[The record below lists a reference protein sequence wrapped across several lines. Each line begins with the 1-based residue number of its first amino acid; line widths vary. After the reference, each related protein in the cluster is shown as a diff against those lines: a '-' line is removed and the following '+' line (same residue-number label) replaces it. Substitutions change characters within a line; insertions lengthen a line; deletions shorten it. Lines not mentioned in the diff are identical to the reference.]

1 VPAEWRSN
9 HALTALFGLTA
20 GVAAER
26 KVTSLDATRN
36 MTQVVDATPLLPAD
50 KSGNSRSRE
59 SPLLLCLGELRSE
72 RPVLK
77 KERDMKL
84 SILNLRL
91 VGVAAAA
98 FVSAQTANAQTVALV
113 TINQQALFF
122 NQINDG
128 AKQAA
133 DKAGAKLVIFNA
145 NNVAAAQNSAI
156 EDYIAQ
162 KVDGIVLVAIDVNGV
177 KPAVTAAKN
186 AGIPVV
192 AIDARIPDGDNAAF
206 IGVDNKGAGEQI
218 GKYFADYAKNKMG
231 GSAKVGI
238 VGALNSFIQNQ
249 RLDGFKTAAQ
259 ADSGV
264 KFLDTVDGQNIQDVA
279 LTAAENL
286 MTANPDMNAL
296 YATGEPALVG
306 AISAVTSQQ
315 RTDKVKVFGWDLT
328 AQAIKGIDDGWI
340 VAVVQ
345 QDPFQE
351 GVAGVET
358 VLKIKKGEK
367 VNPSIDI
374 PVTIVTKDNVDKFR
388 GLFK

>member
-1 VPAEWRSN
+1 MRLSMTR
-9 HALTALFGLTA
+9 LGL
-20 GVAAER
+20 
-26 KVTSLDATRN
+26 
-36 MTQVVDATPLLPAD
+36 
-50 KSGNSRSRE
+50 
-59 SPLLLCLGELRSE
+59 
-72 RPVLK
+72 
-77 KERDMKL
+77 
-84 SILNLRL
+84 I
-91 VGVAAAA
+91 GVAAAA
-98 FVSAQTANAQTVALV
+98 FVSAQAANARTVALV

-218 GKYFADYAKNKMG
+218 GKYFADYAKSKMG

-249 RLDGFKTAAQ
+249 RLDGFKAA
-259 ADSGV
+259 AGASGA

-315 RTDKVKVFGWDLT
+315 ATGKVKVFGWDLT
-328 AQAIKGIDDGWI
+328 AQAIKGIDEGWI

-374 PVTIVTKDNVDKFR
+374 PITIVTKDNVDKFR
-388 GLFK
+388 SLFK

>member
-1 VPAEWRSN
+1 MRLSIT
-9 HALTALFGLTA
+9 HLGLI
-20 GVAAER
+20 GVAA
-26 KVTSLDATRN
+26 T
-36 MTQVVDATPLLPAD
+36 
-50 KSGNSRSRE
+50 
-59 SPLLLCLGELRSE
+59 
-72 RPVLK
+72 
-77 KERDMKL
+77 
-84 SILNLRL
+84 
-91 VGVAAAA
+91 A
-98 FVSAQTANAQTVALV
+98 FLSAQTANAQTVALV

-162 KVDGIVLVAIDVNGV
+162 KVDGIVLIAIDVNGV
-177 KPAVTAAKN
+177 KPAVTAAKK

-206 IGVDNKGAGEQI
+206 IGVDNKGAGEEI
-218 GKYFADYAKNKMG
+218 GKYFADYAKTKMG

-249 RLDGFKTAAQ
+249 RLDGFKAAAQ
-259 ADSGV
+259 GAGV

-315 RTDKVKVFGWDLT
+315 GTGKVKVFGWDLT
-328 AQAIKGIDDGWI
+328 AQAIKGIDEGWI

-345 QDPFQE
+345 QDPFP
-351 GVAGVET
+351 GG
-358 VLKIKKGEK
+358 
-367 VNPSIDI
+367 
-374 PVTIVTKDNVDKFR
+374 R
-388 GLFK
+388 GRRRNRA

>member
-1 VPAEWRSN
+1 MRLSMTR
-9 HALTALFGLTA
+9 LGLI
-20 GVAAER
+20 G
-26 KVTSLDATRN
+26 
-36 MTQVVDATPLLPAD
+36 
-50 KSGNSRSRE
+50 
-59 SPLLLCLGELRSE
+59 
-72 RPVLK
+72 
-77 KERDMKL
+77 
-84 SILNLRL
+84 I
-91 VGVAAAA
+91 AAA
-98 FVSAQTANAQTVALV
+98 FVSAQAANAQTVALV

-156 EDYIAQ
+156 EDYVAQ

-177 KPAVTAAKN
+177 KPAITAAKN

-218 GKYFADYAKNKMG
+218 GKYFADYAKTKMG

-249 RLDGFKTAAQ
+249 RLDGFKAA
-259 ADSGV
+259 AGASDA

-315 RTDKVKVFGWDLT
+315 ATGKVKVFGWDLT
-328 AQAIKGIDDGWI
+328 AQAIKGIDEGWI

-358 VLKIKKGEK
+358 VLKIKKGET

-374 PVTIVTKDNVDKFR
+374 PITIVTKENVDKFR
-388 GLFK
+388 SLFK

>member
-1 VPAEWRSN
+1 MRSSMMR
-9 HALTALFGLTA
+9 LGLI
-20 GVAAER
+20 G
-26 KVTSLDATRN
+26 
-36 MTQVVDATPLLPAD
+36 
-50 KSGNSRSRE
+50 
-59 SPLLLCLGELRSE
+59 
-72 RPVLK
+72 
-77 KERDMKL
+77 
-84 SILNLRL
+84 I
-91 VGVAAAA
+91 AAA
-98 FVSAQTANAQTVALV
+98 FVSTQAANAQTVALV

-192 AIDARIPDGDNAAF
+192 AIDARIPEGDNAAF

-218 GKYFADYAKNKMG
+218 GKYFADYAKTKMG

-249 RLDGFKTAAQ
+249 RLDGFKAA
-259 ADSGV
+259 AGASGA

-315 RTDKVKVFGWDLT
+315 GTGKVKVFGWDLT
-328 AQAIKGIDDGWI
+328 AQAIKGIDEGWI

-367 VNPSIDI
+367 VNASIDI
-374 PVTIVTKDNVDKFR
+374 PITIVTKENVDKFR
-388 GLFK
+388 SLFK

>member
-1 VPAEWRSN
+1 MRTSLKRLSLA
-9 HALTALFGLTA
+9 AA
-20 GVAAER
+20 VAA
-26 KVTSLDATRN
+26 LA
-36 MTQVVDATPLLPAD
+36 
-50 KSGNSRSRE
+50 
-59 SPLLLCLGELRSE
+59 
-72 RPVLK
+72 
-77 KERDMKL
+77 
-84 SILNLRL
+84 
-91 VGVAAAA
+91 
-98 FVSAQTANAQTVALV
+98 VSTASAETVALV

-145 NNVAAAQNSAI
+145 NNQPAAQNTAI

-177 KPAVTAAKN
+177 KPAITAAKK

-218 GKYFADYAKNKMG
+218 GKYFVDYAKSKMG
-231 GSAKVGI
+231 GSAKVGV

-249 RLDGFKTAAQ
+249 RLDGFKATASA
-259 ADSGV
+259 AGV

-279 LTAAENL
+279 LTASENL

-296 YATGEPALVG
+296 YATGEPALIG

-328 AQAIKGIDDGWI
+328 AQAIKGIDEGWI

-351 GVAGVET
+351 GVAGVDT
-358 VLKIKKGEK
+358 ILKLKKGEK

-374 PVTIVTKDNVDKFR
+374 PVTIVTKENVDKFR
-388 GLFK
+388 SLFK

>member
-1 VPAEWRSN
+1 MKSTIKTLGAV
-9 HALTALFGLTA
+9 AL
-20 GVAAER
+20 
-26 KVTSLDATRN
+26 
-36 MTQVVDATPLLPAD
+36 
-50 KSGNSRSRE
+50 
-59 SPLLLCLGELRSE
+59 
-72 RPVLK
+72 
-77 KERDMKL
+77 
-84 SILNLRL
+84 
-91 VGVAAAA
+91 AAAA
-98 FVSAQTANAQTVALV
+98 LGMAAAKAQTVALV

-145 NNVAAAQNSAI
+145 NNNAAAQNSAI

-162 KVDGIVLVAIDVNGV
+162 KVDGIVLIAIDVNGV
-177 KPAVTAAKN
+177 KPAVTAAKK

-206 IGVDNKGAGEQI
+206 IGVDNKGAGEEI
-218 GKYFADYAKNKMG
+218 GKYFADYVKSKMG
-231 GSAKVGI
+231 GSAKVGV

-249 RLDGFKTAAQ
+249 RLDGFKAA
-259 ADSGV
+259 ARGRIPGV

-286 MTANPDMNAL
+286 MTANPDMTAL

-315 RTDKVKVFGWDLT
+315 ATKKVKVFGWDLT
-328 AQAIKGIDDGWI
+328 AQAIKGIDEGWI

-367 VNPSIDI
+367 VSPSIDI
-374 PVTIVTKDNVDKFR
+374 PVSIVTKENVDKFR
-388 GLFK
+388 SLFK